1 MQAPGTVA
9 AMAPKDKKQPMDD
22 GPVGKMRA
30 LYAAGDVRGARR
42 IAAAAEAGDAGA
54 RLRTLTD
61 VDPVALWI
69 GAVAIALGALYVGA
83 FLL

>member
-1 MQAPGTVA
+1 
-9 AMAPKDKKQPMDD
+9 MAQKEKRPD
-22 GPVGKMRA
+22 GPVAKMQA

-42 IAAAAEAGDAGA
+42 IAAEAGDAGA
-54 RLRTLTD
+54 RLRILTD

>member
-1 MQAPGTVA
+1 
-9 AMAPKDKKQPMDD
+9 MAQKEKRPD
-22 GPVGKMRA
+22 GPVAKMQA

-54 RLRTLTD
+54 RLRALTD